1 LGVLDYLKNVFG
13 AGKKTLY
20 KMWLMD
26 SKPIFTS
33 FGKDI
38 YLSDFV
44 NNAIDRVASEISKIE
59 LKSIVQN
66 GDVLQVQNDDLT
78 RLFRFKP
85 NPLQTT
91 SDFFSSVEWLRRKY
105 RNAFIY
111 PQYEII
117 TMPGGRQ
124 FRRYTAFY
132 PLKPQAVYIGVN
144 NGQAWEIRLDFE
156 DGSSYTLPYADL
168 IHMRWRRGANTVIG
182 GGDDYGSVNDTDVI
196 RTIDALDKTIQGLPK
211 SIEASL
217 QIKGVYHA
225 KTLADQ
231 QKLAKIRDD
240 FESHITTSSSGMVA
254 TDLAGEFTPVNINAP
269 EIPEAAL
276 KFLKSVIQERYGVS
290 AAILSGDYNGDQ
302 HSAFYQTA
310 IEDFI
315 VQFEQAFTACVFT
328 LREQDVGHRAK
339 CYYSKVNYMAT
350 GDKMNLAGLAKETG
364 IMTLNEINE
373 MFGIEPFE
381 GGNRRL
387 QSLNYVNIEDVDAYQ
402 RGRAGVASGAGAKA
416 GAQAGAPAGAGEA
429 EEVTEEVAGKSLNDA
444 QTQSLLAVM
453 TQYAAGQLT
462 LGQAINVVAI
472 AIGITKK
479 EAKEIIE
486 GLE

>member
-1 LGVLDYLKNVFG
+1 MGVLDYLKNIFRS
-13 AGKKTLY
+13 KESTY
-20 KMWLMD
+20 KAWLMN
-26 SKPIFTS
+26 STPIFSS
-33 FGKDI
+33 FGNNI

-44 NNAIDRVASEISKIE
+44 NNAIGRVASEIGKIE
-59 LKSIVQN
+59 LKSIVQR
-66 GDVLQVQNDDLT
+66 GDLLQVQNDDIT

-91 SDFFSSVEWLRRKY
+91 SDFFSNAEWLRRKF

-117 TMPGGRQ
+117 TLPDGRQ

-132 PLKPQAVYIGVN
+132 PLKPQAVYIGEN
-144 NGQAWEIRLDFE
+144 NGQVWEIRMDFE

-182 GGDDYGSVNDTDVI
+182 GGDDYGVANDYDVI

-217 QIKGVYHA
+217 QVKGVYAA

-231 QKLAKIRDD
+231 EKLNKIRDD
-240 FESHITTSSSGMVA
+240 FENHIRISKSGMIA
-254 TDLAGEFTPVNINAP
+254 TDLGGEFTPVNIKAA

-310 IEDFI
+310 IEEFI
-315 VQFEQAFTACVFT
+315 VQFEQAMTACVFT
-328 LREQDVGHRAK
+328 PREQDVGHRVK
-339 CYYSKVNYMAT
+339 CYYSKINYMAT
-350 GDKMNLAGLAKETG
+350 KDKMELADLATKTRL
-364 IMTLNEINE
+364 MTLNQINE

-381 GGNRRL
+381 GGDIRL
-387 QSLNYVNIEDVDAYQ
+387 QSLNY
-402 RGRAGVASGAGAKA
+402 
-416 GAQAGAPAGAGEA
+416 A
-429 EEVTEEVAGKSLNDA
+429 EESIVN
-444 QTQSLLAVM
+444 
-453 TQYAAGQLT
+453 QYQMK
-462 LGQAINVVAI
+462 N
-472 AIGITKK
+472 KPK
-479 EAKEIIE
+479 EGGDE
-486 GLE
+486 

>member
-1 LGVLDYLKNVFG
+1 MGILNYLKSV
-13 AGKKTLY
+13 LP
-20 KMWLMD
+20 
-26 SKPIFTS
+26 SKQTKYQSWMMNSQPMFTS

-44 NNAIDRVASEISKIE
+44 NNAIDRVASEIGKIE

-66 GDVLQVQNDDLT
+66 GDVLQVQNDDIT

-91 SDFFSSVEWLRRKY
+91 SDFFANVEWLRRKY
-105 RNAFIY
+105 CNAFIY
-111 PQYEII
+111 PQYQLI
-117 TMPGGRQ
+117 TLPDGRQ

-132 PLKPQAVYIGVN
+132 PLKPQTVYIGEN
-144 NGQAWEIRLDFE
+144 NGEAWEIRMDFE

-168 IHMRWRRGANTVIG
+168 IHMKWRRGANTVVG
-182 GGDDYGSVNDTDVI
+182 GGDDYGYANDYDVI

-217 QIKGVYHA
+217 QIKGVYSA

-231 QKLAKIRDD
+231 EKLGKMRDD
-240 FESHITTSSSGMVA
+240 FESHITTSKSGMIA

-269 EIPEAAL
+269 EISDTAL

-290 AAILSGDYNGDQ
+290 AAILSGDYNGEQ

-310 IEDFI
+310 IEDFL
-315 VQFEQAFTACVFT
+315 VQFEQAMTACVFT
-328 LREQDVGHRAK
+328 NREHDVGHRVK
-339 CYYSKVNYMAT
+339 CYYSKINYMAT
-350 GDKMNLAGLAKETG
+350 NDKMLLAGLAKETG
-364 IMTLNEINE
+364 VMTLNQINE

-387 QSLNYVNIEDVDAYQ
+387 QSLNYVNIEDIDAYQ
-402 RGRAGVASGAGAKA
+402 KGKAGVKEENDNGFKA
-416 GAQAGAPAGAGEA
+416 
-429 EEVTEEVAGKSLNDA
+429 
-444 QTQSLLAVM
+444 
-453 TQYAAGQLT
+453 
-462 LGQAINVVAI
+462 
-472 AIGITKK
+472 
-479 EAKEIIE
+479 
-486 GLE
+486 